1 MMCAVSTGSVLSAK
15 APPRHGRRPDRRRSP
30 TVGWARRGAGAAVI
44 TTHRL
49 SKTFATHG
57 VHQHVLHNLDLT
69 IYTGDFT
76 VIMGASGSGKSTL
89 LYSLSGMDRPTRGD
103 VRFAGTSIVGRSES
117 ELARFRRDHCGFVF
131 QQVYLL
137 STMSLMDNVLAAGLL
152 TSRDRKALEARG
164 AALFDQ
170 VHLARSSWTKL
181 PAQVSGGEA
190 QRAAIIR
197 ALIGSP
203 AVLFADEPTGA
214 LDQTSGTAVL
224 DVLTQVHT
232 SGQTI
237 VMVTHD
243 LRSARR
249 ANRVLYLRDGAIVGD
264 LTLWPY
270 TSEHDS
276 GREAALRTFLAEME
290 W

>member
-1 MMCAVSTGSVLSAK
+1 M
-15 APPRHGRRPDRRRSP
+15 
-30 TVGWARRGAGAAVI
+30 GAGRARQRAGDAVI
-44 TTHRL
+44 TTHQL
-49 SKTFATHG
+49 TKTFATHG
-57 VHQHVLHNLDLT
+57 VGQHVLRDLDLS

-89 LYSLSGMDRPTRGD
+89 LYSLSGMDRPTGGD

-117 ELARFRRDHCGFVF
+117 ELARFRRDNCGFVF

-152 TSRDRKALEARG
+152 TSRDKKALEARG
-164 AALFDQ
+164 AALFTQ
-170 VHLARSSWTKL
+170 VHLARSSWNKL

-214 LDQTSGTAVL
+214 LDQTSGSAVL

-232 SGQTI
+232 SGQTV

-249 ANRVLYLRDGAIVGD
+249 ANRILFLRDGAIVGD

-270 TSEHDS
+270 TSEHDPA
-276 GREAALRTFLAEME
+276 REEALRSFLADME